1 MAQAKTG
8 DRVKVHYTGTLEDGS
23 IFDTSEGA
31 DDQCRDNTGG
41 NECGCGSGCDSQTSG
56 PIEFVIGEGTLIP
69 KFEAA
74 VIGLETGKSVR
85 VTIPADDAYGQRS
98 DEMVA
103 VIERI
108 EIPAEINPE
117 PGQQMEVIMQ
127 DGSPM
132 PVLVT
137 KVTDTAITLDA
148 NHPLAGCDL
157 TFDIRLVE
165 IL

>member
-1 MAQAKTG
+1 
-8 DRVKVHYTGTLEDGS
+8 
-23 IFDTSEGA
+23 
-31 DDQCRDNTGG
+31 
-41 NECGCGSGCDSQTSG
+41 
-56 PIEFVIGEGTLIP
+56 
-69 KFEAA
+69 
-74 VIGLETGKSVR
+74 
-85 VTIPADDAYGQRS
+85 
-98 DEMVA
+98 
-103 VIERI
+103 
-108 EIPAEINPE
+108 
-117 PGQQMEVIMQ
+117 MQ